1 MQGTLI
7 GGLIVGLLFGF
18 LLQRSRMCF
27 NSAIRDVRYLKTIG
41 CGNKD

>member
-7 GGLIVGLLFGF
+7 GGLIVVFCLV
-18 LLQRSRMCF
+18 SCF
-27 NSAIRDVRYLKTIG
+27 NAPECVLTPLLEMFAILKTIG